1 MKTLSV
7 KFKKEAPGD
16 FYHVLRQRVNQYFED
31 KGLKK
36 KATLYFKVKALSFI
50 VAYFLLY
57 FNLLF
62 NVESKQGV
70 FLSYMGMGLFMF
82 LIFLNVVH
90 DAAHEAIFKSR
101 KLNLIF
107 TWFLE
112 LFGTNNRLWRTRHL
126 DSHHI
131 YPNIFGW
138 DVDIKQSPLVRI
150 ADNSPFL
157 SFHRFQ
163 HLYMPVVYFVYTL
176 NWLIYRDFKDITEK
190 RLGPKVNVRYPWYQV
205 AGMILAKIT
214 YVLYIL
220 VVPVLLL
227 PVSFWTIFLAFLLM
241 HFTTSFVTIFALVS
255 SHVGE
260 NAVFPQ
266 PDEEGRLPHTWAEH
280 QLITTAD
287 YAADNPLVTF
297 LLGGFNLHVVHHLFP
312 NVSHVHYPA
321 LTEILKETAAE
332 FNIEYRSF
340 SLGEA
345 LMSHWKLLRRNSFKE
360 NMALLEEA

>member
-7 KFKKEAPGD
+7 KFKKEAPND

-31 KGLKK
+31 TGQKK
-36 KATLYFKVKALSFI
+36 RATVYFKIKAFSFI
-50 VAYFLLY
+50 AAYFLIY
-57 FNLLF
+57 FNLIF
-62 NVESKQGV
+62 NVEGKPGV
-70 FLSYMGMGLFMF
+70 FLSYMGMGIFMF

-90 DAAHEAIFKSR
+90 DAAHEAIFKNK
-101 KLNLIF
+101 KLNLAF

-112 LFGTNNRLWRTRHL
+112 VFGTNNRLWRMRHL

-138 DVDIKQSPLVRI
+138 DVDIKQSPIVRI

-163 HLYMPVVYFVYTL
+163 HFYMPVLYFLYTL
-176 NWLIYRDFKDITEK
+176 NWLFYRDFKDISEN
-190 RLGPKVNVRYPWYQV
+190 RLGPKVNVKYPWYQV
-205 AGMILAKIT
+205 AGMILAKII
-214 YVLYIL
+214 YIGYIL
-220 VVPVLLL
+220 VIPSLLL

-266 PDEEGRLPHTWAEH
+266 PDADGRLPHTWAEH

-287 YAADNPLVTF
+287 YAADSAVVTF

-312 NVSHVHYPA
+312 NVSHVHYPE
-321 LTEILKETAAE
+321 LTRILKETAAE

-345 LMSHWKLLRRNSFKE
+345 LVSHWRLLKRNSFRE

>member
-7 KFKKEAPGD
+7 KFKKEAADD
-16 FYHVLRQRVNQYFED
+16 FYGVLRKKVNQYFED
-31 KGLKK
+31 KHLSKRAGVFYKI
-36 KATLYFKVKALSFI
+36 KAFSFI
-50 VAYFLLY
+50 GGYFLIY
-57 FNLLF
+57 FNLIM
-62 NVESKQGV
+62 NVTSTAGI
-70 FLSYMGMGLFMF
+70 FFSYMGLGLFMF

-90 DAAHEAIFKSR
+90 DAAHEAIFKSK
-101 KLNLIF
+101 KLNLAF

-112 LFGTNNRLWRTRHL
+112 LFGTNNRLWRMRHL

-138 DVDIKQSPLVRI
+138 DVDIKQSPIVRI

-157 SFHRFQ
+157 KVHRFQ
-163 HLYMPVVYFVYTL
+163 HLYMPVIYFLYTL
-176 NWLIYRDFKDITEK
+176 NWLIYRDFKDISES
-190 RLGPKVNVRYPWYQV
+190 RLGPKVEVRYPWYQV
-205 AGMILAKIT
+205 AGMIVAKLI
-214 YVLYIL
+214 YFFYIL
-220 VVPVLLL
+220 VLPAILL
-227 PVSFWTIFLAFLLM
+227 PAGFWTVFLAFLLM

-266 PDEEGRLPHTWAEH
+266 PDSEGRLPHSWAEH

-287 YAADNPLVTF
+287 YAADNPVVTF

-321 LTEILKETAAE
+321 LTEIVKETAAE
-332 FNIEYRSF
+332 FGIEYRSY

-345 LMSHWKLLRRNSFKE
+345 LMSHWKLLRKNSFRE
-360 NMALLEEA
+360 NMAILEEA